1 MARYTVQT
9 AAGQARR
16 FPGLDVHA
24 VIDCGGGAGFL
35 LTTRGDSG
43 GVLGIGAIDV
53 IGEHAAVGCDREE
66 AAALRDA
73 LTAWLE
79 EN

>member
-9 AAGQARR
+9 AAGQAHR
-16 FPGLDVHA
+16 FPGLDVVA
-24 VIDCGGGAGFL
+24 VIDAGGGAGFL

-43 GVLGIGAIDV
+43 GVLGVGAIDI
-53 IGEHAAVGCDREE
+53 IGEHAAVGCNE
-66 AAALRDA
+66 AEVTALRDA

-79 EN
+79 R